1 MAVSMFIKLAI
12 PITVAAETIFSLFL
26 CANPQIGVDVY

>member
-12 PITVAAETIFSLFL
+12 AITVAAEAIFSLFL
-26 CANPQIGVDVY
+26 YANPQIGVDVY